1 MAALPEIHTRMLTR
15 AKKKRKT
22 GGSTQTLFSVRWA
35 RQLEWDEDEG
45 GGLDQLETCGG
56 TIEEARNDVESAL
69 SEFDGVNNDAG
80 GIDQAFHDK
89 KDAIAAQKQ
98 RIQTLI
104 EKAREGVMNA
114 LEITQQRLSER
125 FGDGTVVEQ
134 ASVTGLGVNEVRG
147 DINFAKAKARCQLSL
162 KARRSPNHSTTRFT
176 SAQTSSITLRTSF
189 RQPNASQQ
197 KSVFGS
203 HILLLMN
210 TYFSPPCLS
219 LLCDFTL
226 RVLVHRVCL
235 PALSSC

>member
-1 MAALPEIHTRMLTR
+1 MLTR

-45 GGLDQLETCGG
+45 GGLYQLETCGG

-104 EKAREGVMNA
+104 EKAGEGVMNA

-147 DINFAKAKARCQLSL
+147 DICKGKGTMSAISKSEKITKPLNYQIHFG
-162 KARRSPNHSTTRFT
+162 PNELDNPSDIISATECITTKI
-176 SAQTSSITLRTSF
+176 SVWITSF
-189 RQPNASQQ
+189 T
-197 KSVFGS
+197 V
-203 HILLLMN
+203 
-210 TYFSPPCLS
+210 
-219 LLCDFTL
+219 DE
-226 RVLVHRVCL
+226 
-235 PALSSC
+235 